1 MGILFTRIWRLFNH
15 QGEGLRPSAY
25 GSGRGSLVAGWV
37 GGWVGVS
44 EYFRNVGAAVARV
57 LCAEVRAVAAAGLGL
72 VDPTP
77 SSGMVPDSLPF
88 CLRRP
93 S

>member
-1 MGILFTRIWRLFNH
+1 M
-15 QGEGLRPSAY
+15 
-25 GSGRGSLVAGWV
+25 AGWV

-77 SSGMVPDSLPF
+77 SSGMVPDSLTEHA
-88 CLRRP
+88 LIMWQIMH
-93 S
+93 